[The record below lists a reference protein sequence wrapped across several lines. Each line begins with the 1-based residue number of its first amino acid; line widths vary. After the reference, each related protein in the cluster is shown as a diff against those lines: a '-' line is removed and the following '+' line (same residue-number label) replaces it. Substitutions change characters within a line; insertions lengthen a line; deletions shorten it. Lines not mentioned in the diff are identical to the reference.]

1 MRKITW
7 LTGEY
12 ANVNN
17 RQDQA
22 AQRRCAVTIDFHFN
36 GNGSD
41 AKGGEVWYKPG
52 DAKAKALGQ
61 VIVDAFSSLGLP
73 FHGTEPLKEAVPGN
87 RASFIRHY
95 KNPAILI
102 EPLFV
107 TNPGANQA
115 GWIHEK
121 SNVQALAQKIAEALG
136 AATTDENSL
145 VGLSIGHIYKPSSP
159 GDTGVDCIRGDTEAD
174 HARAVAEAVGSVL
187 TGAPVTAPP
196 WPPDK
201 LKPISIPIDT
211 EGDRVPAVATPVLKS
226 DLLKGDNTLEAVANG
241 RLVLKATGER
251 VDGIGPVQ
259 DALNQL
265 GFTVDLGNSGQFKG
279 VFGEKTKAAVKAF
292 QASANIDV
300 DGQIGSDTIKKLD
313 ESLMASAAGGKAA
326 PVEGP
331 TPTAGGKAAPPA
343 GPTPA
348 GQFVS
353 TLAKVFNRGNPKP
366 EFLQQLVDWGKTAPE
381 AIFADQPGN
390 EKDVYASVITELGP
404 FEDITHRKACMLE
417 VMRVLAGFESSWDWN
432 EGIDTSRA
440 SADSPANSEAGAWQ
454 VSADSLAIGK
464 DLKDLVQREVG
475 TFDGFKFQKAMKSNH
490 PLAMEYIARLMRHTR
505 KANGPLYKGNERSIF
520 NPPALRKEEQ
530 SIYPWLSRD
539 AVAEFRAFLA

>member
-1 MRKITW
+1 
-7 LTGEY
+7 
-12 ANVNN
+12 
-17 RQDQA
+17 
-22 AQRRCAVTIDFHFN
+22 
-36 GNGSD
+36 
-41 AKGGEVWYKPG
+41 
-52 DAKAKALGQ
+52 
-61 VIVDAFSSLGLP
+61 
-73 FHGTEPLKEAVPGN
+73 
-87 RASFIRHY
+87 
-95 KNPAILI
+95 
-102 EPLFV
+102 
-107 TNPGANQA
+107 
-115 GWIHEK
+115 
-121 SNVQALAQKIAEALG
+121 AQKIAEALG

-174 HARAVAEAVGSVL
+174 HARAVAEGVGSIL

-201 LKPISIPIDT
+201 VTPITIIHT
-211 EGDRVPAVATPVLKS
+211 EGGGVPAVDTPVLKS
-226 DLLKGDNTLEAVANG
+226 DLLKGDNTLEAVADG
-241 RLVLKATGER
+241 RLILKAIGER

-265 GFTVDLGNSGQFKG
+265 GFAVDLGSSGQFKG
-279 VFGEKTKAAVKAF
+279 FFGEKTKAAVKAF

-300 DGQIGSDTIKKLD
+300 DGQVGSDTIKKLD
-313 ESLMASAAGGKAA
+313 ESLMASAAGGKTPAA
-326 PVEGP
+326 QVPRS
-331 TPTAGGKAAPPA
+331 
-343 GPTPA
+343 A

-404 FEDITHRKACMLE
+404 FQDITHRKACMLE

-440 SADSPANSEAGAWQ
+440 SADTPANSEAGAWQ

-475 TFDGFKFQKAMKSNH
+475 TFDGVKFQKAMKSNH